1 MNEIPKVLEPKE
13 RVLWEGKPKYA
24 PYMVGIFFISVIV
37 SVFIAFLSYGF
48 LRSMILSVILA
59 PVVLVICVIIGTLSW
74 KAKHYAITNKRAIV
88 QSGIIG
94 RDFKSVE
101 YDKVQ
106 NASVNVGLLG
116 VIFKAGDVRIFTGEM
131 ESFGTGKG
139 GNTIRPKY
147 DSFVHIDIP
156 YDILK
161 ILQQNLSRRKEKLY
175 GGKA

>member
-13 RVLWEGKPKYA
+13 RVLWDGKPKYA
-24 PYMVGIFFISVIV
+24 PYMVGIFFISVIA
-37 SVFIAFLSYGF
+37 SAFIAFLSYGF
-48 LRSMILSVILA
+48 LRSVILA
-59 PVVLVICVIIGTLSW
+59 VLAVPVIIVLGVMLGTLSW
-74 KAKHYAITNKRAIV
+74 KAKHYAITNKRLIV

-116 VIFKAGDVRIFTGEM
+116 VIFKVGDVRIFTGEM
-131 ESFGTGKG
+131 ESIGTSQG
-139 GNTIRPKY
+139 GTNIRPKY
-147 DSFVHIDIP
+147 DSFVHVEIP
-156 YDILK
+156 YDVLK